1 MCVAKNASVEINL
14 TVGYGILVPSISVSC
29 RSGGGGG
36 ERELCT
42 DLPIYDATSDCEVAV
57 LFWREAPRWTPGAV
71 WFLRYYSLPAYGTLY
86 LECRECWEGI
96 WLAFQANVMTKQRR
110 FSIRIMVRE
119 NCLTLWSKN
128 AVMGHL
134 RCCSLGTGNHNTSIG
149 GVSLISQ

>member
-14 TVGYGILVPSISVSC
+14 TVGYGILGPSISVSC
-29 RSGGGGG
+29 RCGG
-36 ERELCT
+36 EGGLSVNFV
-42 DLPIYDATSDCEVAV
+42 PIYDITSDFEVAV
-57 LFWREAPRWTPGAV
+57 LFWREATRWTPDAI
-71 WFLRYYSLPAYGTLY
+71 WFLRYFSLQAYGTLY

-110 FSIRIMVRE
+110 FSIRIMVLE

-134 RCCSLGTGNHNTSIG
+134 RCCSLGTGHHNTSIG